1 MVIFFL
7 RLKIFPSFNFWI
19 LPDQEVLASPCF
31 TLGKEIDGIRNLAAV
46 NAVDALSYWKSPTNP
61 NFVSLEI
68 LSICMIFEFKFFALS
83 SKVESKYKEK
93 FFSIA
98 QKKKVKVLIIEKL
111 RIQSLIE
118 PEVKL

>member
-7 RLKIFPSFNFWI
+7 RLKILPSVNLWI

-46 NAVDALSYWKSPTNP
+46 NAVDAFSYWKSPTNP

-68 LSICMIFEFKFFALS
+68 LSIWMIFEFNSFALLTN
-83 SKVESKYKEK
+83 
-93 FFSIA
+93 
-98 QKKKVKVLIIEKL
+98 VL
-111 RIQSLIE
+111 SA
-118 PEVKL
+118 